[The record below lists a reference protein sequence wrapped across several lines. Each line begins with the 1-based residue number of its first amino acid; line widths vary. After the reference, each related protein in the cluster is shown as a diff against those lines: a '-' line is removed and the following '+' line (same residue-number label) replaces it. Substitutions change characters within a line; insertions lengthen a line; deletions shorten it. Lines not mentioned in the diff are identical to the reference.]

1 MEFVLDAFIDALKIW
16 PLLVIVYVVFEF
28 MGNQRTTY
36 LKNHRLGPVLGAIGG
51 CIPQCGASVAASS
64 LYAAGSI
71 TLGTLLSVFISTS
84 DEAIPLMLTYRDQ
97 GAFIILLWFYNIWC
111 G

>member
-51 CIPQCGASVAASS
+51 CIPQCGASVAV
-64 LYAAGSI
+64 YMQ
-71 TLGTLLSVFISTS
+71 LGALRLERYYPFLFQLLMRPF
-84 DEAIPLMLTYRDQ
+84 R
-97 GAFIILLWFYNIWC
+97 
-111 G
+111 